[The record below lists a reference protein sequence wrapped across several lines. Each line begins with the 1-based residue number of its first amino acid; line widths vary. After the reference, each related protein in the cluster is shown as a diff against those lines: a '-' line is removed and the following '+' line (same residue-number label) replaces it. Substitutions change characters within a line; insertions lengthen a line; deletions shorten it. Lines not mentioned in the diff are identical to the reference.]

1 QQKARSSTPRGP
13 VGANLVSTLFSKILV
28 TRVNRKICDASSL
41 RTREERRGRRCSAGS
56 AQALDGDELVAGGGA
71 VGRRHR
77 PDDRLALDLL
87 ERGGVRVVD
96 GAGVDIG
103 AGARRPAARA
113 GGETAVVCVAVG
125 IVGKDEGTLFG
136 LRRSAEN
143 GGREDERG
151 EQIPH
156 P

>member
-1 QQKARSSTPRGP
+1 LRESTEKYATQAAHGLGNSG
-13 VGANLVSTLFSKILV
+13 VATIV
-28 TRVNRKICDASSL
+28 
-41 RTREERRGRRCSAGS
+41 RRGL
-56 AQALDGDELVAGGGA
+56 AQALDGDEFVAGGGA

-77 PDDRLALDLL
+77 AGDLLALDLV
-87 ERGGVRVVD
+87 ERGGFHVV
-96 GAGVDIG
+96 AGLAIG
-103 AGARRPAARA
+103 GGNRRPAGRAAR
-113 GGETAVVCVAVG
+113 ETAVDPVAVG
-125 IVGKDEGTLFG
+125 IVGNDEGALFG

>member
-1 QQKARSSTPRGP
+1 
-13 VGANLVSTLFSKILV
+13 TLFSKILV
-28 TRVNRKICDASSL
+28 TRVNRKNMRRKRLADLGTAAS
-41 RTREERRGRRCSAGS
+41 RRRCSACS

-77 PDDRLALDLL
+77 AGDLLALDLV
-87 ERGGVRVVD
+87 ERGGFHVV
-96 GAGVDIG
+96 AGLAIG
-103 AGARRPAARA
+103 GGSRRPAVRA
-113 GGETAVVCVAVG
+113 GRETAVDPVAVG
-125 IVGKDEGTLFG
+125 IVGNDEGTLFG

-143 GGREDERG
+143 GSREDERG